1 MQDRKPNGHSG
12 YWLKID
18 HAVLDYYGRIIGPYG
33 VAAYAAL
40 ARFADFNT
48 RTCYPSYETLSEMLQ
63 MSRRH
68 VIRVIHRLAE
78 VGLISIKKP
87 PRGRGLRRGSNI
99 YLLNPVPDQPPLS
112 TISVDMFPRLVTDS
126 HQPSD
131 SQSP

>member
-1 MQDRKPNGHSG
+1 MSDRKPRPITGC
-12 YWLKID
+12 WLKID
-18 HAVLDYYGRIIGPYG
+18 HAIMDYYGRLIGPYG
-33 VAAYAAL
+33 VAVYAAL

-48 RTCYPSYETLSEMLQ
+48 RTCHPSYETVSDMLQ

-68 VIRVIHRLAE
+68 VIRVVQRLAK

-87 PRGRGLRRGSNI
+87 PRGRGLRRVANV
-99 YLLNPVPDQPPLS
+99 YTLNPVPDQLPLS

-126 HQPSD
+126 HQPGD